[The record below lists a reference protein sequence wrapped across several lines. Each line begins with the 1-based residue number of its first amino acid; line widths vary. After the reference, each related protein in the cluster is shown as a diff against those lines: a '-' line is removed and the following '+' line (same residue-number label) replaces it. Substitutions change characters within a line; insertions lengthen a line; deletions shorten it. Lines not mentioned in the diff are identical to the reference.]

1 MNAKLTL
8 KLDQDVIR
16 QAKLY
21 SRDKRQSLSTLVENY
36 FRFLI
41 GGARESEE
49 PDISPTVKEL
59 SGIID
64 LDSESNRHDEYTDYL
79 LEKYS

>member
-1 MNAKLTL
+1 MNVKLTL
-8 KLDQDVIR
+8 KLDQDVILQTKR
-16 QAKLY
+16 YA
-21 SRDKRQSLSTLVENY
+21 RDKRQSLSTLVENY

-41 GGARESEE
+41 GDAKKSAE

-64 LDSESNRHDEYTDYL
+64 LDNETNRHDEYTDYL